1 MTSSSRDPAAIPT
14 RRDPLTAQLA
24 AITGVSLL
32 AAALFTAAVYNVV
45 TAWLGGTS

>member
-14 RRDPLTAQLA
+14 RRTVLPWKLA
-24 AITGVSLL
+24 AWSGFSLTFIAGL
-32 AAALFTAAVYNVV
+32 IFVEYLVV